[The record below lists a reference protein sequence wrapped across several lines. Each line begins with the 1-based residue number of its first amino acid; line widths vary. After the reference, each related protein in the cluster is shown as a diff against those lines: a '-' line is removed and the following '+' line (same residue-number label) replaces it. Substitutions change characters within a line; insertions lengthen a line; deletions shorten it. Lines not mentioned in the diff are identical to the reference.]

1 MTQLREWS
9 AGPRRLTRDELREF
23 PLPAY
28 EDVGKL
34 GHGYLLVV
42 AGSRQTPGS
51 ATLTASAAL
60 RSGVGKV
67 TVVSVQSTAA
77 SLSIR
82 VPEAKIVTV
91 AETPDGGFAPE
102 VVERLCEQVEDCGAV
117 VAGPG
122 VEGEMAGEIARTLL
136 GLAVPVV
143 LDAAALYPL
152 RLLEDEC
159 SKRECATIL
168 LPHEVEMAAL
178 LGCSEDEAR
187 NDRLDCARQAA
198 KRYNAIVLG
207 KGPVS
212 HVAAPDGCCWTY
224 SGGAAGLGIAGSG
237 DTLAGIVGA
246 LVARGADGL
255 TALLWAVLLHG
266 EAGEELSRKIGPAG
280 FLAREIPDEIPAL
293 LAR

>member
-1 MTQLREWS
+1 MTS
-9 AGPRRLTRDELREF
+9 APRQLTRDELRDF

-34 GHGYLLVV
+34 GHGVLLVI
-42 AGSRQTPGS
+42 AGSRLTPGS

-67 TVVSVQSTAA
+67 TVVSVQSTSSA
-77 SLSIR
+77 LSIR
-82 VPEAKIVTV
+82 VPEAKIVAV
-91 AETPDGGFAPE
+91 AEAADGGFAGE
-102 VVERLCEQVEDCGAV
+102 VIEQLCEHVEGCGAV

-122 VEGEMAGEIARTLL
+122 VMGEMAGEIARTLL
-136 GLAVPVV
+136 GLRIPVI
-143 LDAAALYPL
+143 LDAAALYEMRAL
-152 RLLEDEC
+152 VGESSQRD
-159 SKRECATIL
+159 CATIL

-212 HVAAPDGCCWTY
+212 HVAAPDGRCWTY

-255 TALLWAVLLHG
+255 TAVLWAVLLHG

>member
-1 MTQLREWS
+1 MT
-9 AGPRRLTRDELREF
+9 AGPRQLTRAELREF

-34 GHGYLLVV
+34 GHGVLLVV

-67 TVVSVQSTAA
+67 TVVSVESTSSA
-77 SLSIR
+77 LSIR
-82 VPEAKIVTV
+82 VPEAKIVAV
-91 AETPDGGFAPE
+91 AEAPDGGFAPE
-102 VVERLCEQVEDCGAV
+102 VIERLCEHVEGSGAV

-122 VEGEMAGEIARTLL
+122 VEGGMAGEIANTLL
-136 GLAVPVV
+136 GLRVPVI
-143 LDAAALYPL
+143 LDAAALYAI
-152 RLLEDEC
+152 RFLEDEC
-159 SKRECATIL
+159 SRRDCATIL

-187 NDRLDCARQAA
+187 NDRLDCARRAA
-198 KRYNAIVLG
+198 QRFKAIVLG

-212 HVAAPDGCCWTY
+212 HVATPDGRCWTY
-224 SGGAAGLGIAGSG
+224 CGGAAGLGIAGSG

-266 EAGEELSRKIGPAG
+266 EAGEELSRKVGPAG

>member
-1 MTQLREWS
+1 MTLP
-9 AGPRRLTRDELREF
+9 PRPLTRDELRDF
-23 PLPAY
+23 PIPPY

-34 GHGYLLVV
+34 GHGYLLVI
-42 AGSRQTPGS
+42 AGSRNTPGS

-67 TVVSVQSTAA
+67 TVVSVKSTAP

-82 VPEAKIVTV
+82 VPEAKIVPV
-91 AETPDGGFAPE
+91 AESPDGGFAPE
-102 VVERLCEQVEDCGAV
+102 VIESLCEHVDGGGAV

-122 VEGEMAGEIARTLL
+122 VGGELAGQIARALL
-136 GLAVPVV
+136 GLPVPLI
-143 LDAAALYPL
+143 LDAAALYAMRSL
-152 RLLEDEC
+152 QAEC
-159 SKRECATIL
+159 RERDCATIL

-178 LGCSEDEAR
+178 LGCSEEEAR
-187 NDRLDCARQAA
+187 DDRLGCARKAA
-198 KRYNAIVLG
+198 KLYDAIVLA

-212 HVAAPDGCCWTY
+212 QIATPDGRSWTY

-237 DTLAGIVGA
+237 DTLAGIVGG

-266 EAGEELSRKIGPAG
+266 EAGEELSRKVGPAG